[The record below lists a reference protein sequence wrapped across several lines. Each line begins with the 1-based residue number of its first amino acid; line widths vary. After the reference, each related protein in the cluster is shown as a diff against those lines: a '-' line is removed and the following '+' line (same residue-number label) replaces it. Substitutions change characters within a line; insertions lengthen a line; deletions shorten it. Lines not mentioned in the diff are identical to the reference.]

1 MELFS
6 FLVTENAD
14 DDVAVVEEGFNDRV
28 LVQAKVAH
36 DIGVDLDVETINWL
50 VLHVVTFEIKQSQ
63 LAALLVQVKLIG
75 CCLLLEIVVGNQQ
88 FLI

>member
-1 MELFS
+1 MYRSAVLGGLHAS
-6 FLVTENAD
+6 YADTSGNAASQD
-14 DDVAVVEEGFNDRV
+14 
-28 LVQAKVAH
+28 AKVAH
-36 DIGVDLDVETINWL
+36 DIGVDLDIETIHWL
-50 VLHVVTFEIKQSQ
+50 VLHVVIFEIKQSQ